1 MHRIFHSVKMKILI
15 AILLFTVATSITIS
29 IIHYHTYSRYMEQE
43 LLLSSG
49 NDIQYSKNY
58 ITFHMGNIDN
68 LMKWCQNNT
77 AVINYVLNPT
87 PRNKVAA
94 HNSLS
99 ENYNACNSNVYIS
112 RIMVASDYEEYIQL
126 ISSAYSSVIDVKK
139 AIGKIDNFE
148 QLLQNPGSD
157 FKRGITTDPFHK
169 NNPKDVLLLVRPV
182 YNAFNSKIVGWI
194 LVEIDTSL
202 FSDAL
207 TTYSTSPED
216 LYYLAIDDNSYL
228 LKDKKFVPVRS
239 PLQASQIG
247 SRDSYLKYND
257 NDIYFKQDKNYFI
270 GDTFNNYPLV
280 IIKKTSLSVDFQKE
294 HYFVLTL
301 SAILFLM
308 ILFSCIIMLYL
319 YYLVNRPIGRL
330 QKQLYT
336 VSQGDFSPS
345 PSIEWDNEFGV
356 IGRGINQ
363 LSVEIK
369 HLIEEKLDNEK
380 TRQKIEYELLQN
392 QISPHFLYNTLSS
405 VKWLS
410 TLQGATGIADII
422 SALASLLKRVSKKNN
437 ADTSLSDELDFLKD
451 YFTIQKFR
459 YGGTISLEYDIEQQQ
474 LLDCHILSF
483 TLQPIVENA
492 IFHGIEP
499 KKSPGSIM
507 IHVFSTDENVLQIDV
522 TDDGIGMSAEQI
534 DSILP
539 NPHSSKSGFFA
550 GIGIGNVH
558 KRLQL
563 EYGADYGLSIR
574 SEPGSFTTVSIRI
587 PLIL

>member
-1 MHRIFHSVKMKILI
+1 MPVIFHSVKMKILI
-15 AILLFTVATSITIS
+15 AILLFTAATSITIS
-29 IIHYHTYSRYMEQE
+29 FIHYQTYSRYMEQE

-49 NDIQYSKNY
+49 NDVQYSKNF

-77 AVINYVLNPT
+77 EVINYVLNPT
-87 PRNKVAA
+87 SKNKVAA

-112 RIMVASDYEEYIQL
+112 RMMVASDYEEYIQL
-126 ISSAYSSVIDVKK
+126 ISSAYSTVIDVKK

-157 FKRGITTDPFHK
+157 FKKGIISDPFHRT
-169 NNPKDVLLLVRPV
+169 NPKDVLLLVRPV
-182 YNAFNSKIVGWI
+182 YNAFNSKIIGWI
-194 LVEIDTSL
+194 LVEIDSSL

-207 TTYSTSPED
+207 TTYSTSQED
-216 LYYLAIDDNSYL
+216 LYYLSIDDNSYL
-228 LKDKKFVPVRS
+228 LKDKKFISVPS
-239 PLQASQIG
+239 PIQDNQI
-247 SRDSYLKYND
+247 RNRESYLKNND
-257 NDIYFKQDKNYFI
+257 NDIYFKKDRNYFI

-280 IIKKTSLSVDFQKE
+280 IIKETKLSVDFQKE

-301 SAILFLM
+301 SVILLLM

-319 YYLVNRPIGRL
+319 YYLVNRPIQRL

-345 PSIEWDNEFGV
+345 PSIEWNNEFGV

-369 HLIEEKLDNEK
+369 HLIQEKLDNEK

-437 ADTSLSDELDFLKD
+437 ENTSLSDELDLLKD

-459 YGGTISLEYDIEQQQ
+459 YGGTISLEYNIEQKE

-507 IHVFSTDENVLQIDV
+507 VRVFSPDENVLQIDV
-522 TDDGIGMSAEQI
+522 TDDGIGMSAEKI

-563 EYGADYGLSIR
+563 EYGSDYGLNIR
-574 SEPGSFTTVSIRI
+574 SEPGIFTTVSIRI

>member
-1 MHRIFHSVKMKILI
+1 MKILI
-15 AILLFTVATSITIS
+15 AILLFTAATSITIS
-29 IIHYHTYSRYMEQE
+29 FIHYQTYSRYMEQE

-49 NDIQYSKNY
+49 NDVQYSKNF

-77 AVINYVLNPT
+77 EVINYVLNPT
-87 PRNKVAA
+87 SKNKVAA

-112 RIMVASDYEEYIQL
+112 RMMVASDYEEYIQL
-126 ISSAYSSVIDVKK
+126 ISSAYSTVIDVKK

-157 FKRGITTDPFHK
+157 FKKGIISDPFHRT
-169 NNPKDVLLLVRPV
+169 NPKDVLLLVRPV
-182 YNAFNSKIVGWI
+182 YNAFNSKIIGWI
-194 LVEIDTSL
+194 LVEIDSSL

-207 TTYSTSPED
+207 TTYSTSQED
-216 LYYLAIDDNSYL
+216 LYYLSIDDNSYL
-228 LKDKKFVPVRS
+228 LKDKKFISVPS
-239 PLQASQIG
+239 PIQDNQI
-247 SRDSYLKYND
+247 RNRESYLKNND
-257 NDIYFKQDKNYFI
+257 NDIYFKKDRNYFI

-280 IIKKTSLSVDFQKE
+280 IIKETKLSVDFQKE

-301 SAILFLM
+301 SVILLLM

-319 YYLVNRPIGRL
+319 YYLVNRPIQRL

-345 PSIEWDNEFGV
+345 PSIEWNNEFGV

-369 HLIEEKLDNEK
+369 HLIQEKLDNEK

-437 ADTSLSDELDFLKD
+437 ENTSLSDELDLLKD

-459 YGGTISLEYDIEQQQ
+459 YGGTISLEYNIEQKE

-507 IHVFSTDENVLQIDV
+507 VRVFSPDENVLQIDV
-522 TDDGIGMSAEQI
+522 TDDGIGMSAEKI

-563 EYGADYGLSIR
+563 EYGSDYGLNIR
-574 SEPGSFTTVSIRI
+574 SEPGIFTTVSIRI

>member
-1 MHRIFHSVKMKILI
+1 MTKIFHSVKIKILI
-15 AILLFTVATSITIS
+15 AILLFTLATSITIS
-29 IIHYHTYSRYMEQE
+29 IIQYHTYSRYMEQE

-87 PRNKVAA
+87 PHNKVAA

-112 RIMVASDYEEYIQL
+112 RMMVASDYEEYIQL
-126 ISSAYSSVIDVKK
+126 ISSAYSTVIDVKES
-139 AIGKIDNFE
+139 IGKINNFE

-157 FKRGITTDPFHK
+157 FKRGIITDPFHK
-169 NNPKDVLLLVRPV
+169 RNPKDVLLLVRPV

-194 LVEIDTSL
+194 LVEIDASL

-207 TTYSTSPED
+207 TTYSTSSED
-216 LYYLAIDDNSYL
+216 LYYLSIDENSYF
-228 LKDKKFVPVRS
+228 LKDNKFVPVRS
-239 PLQASQIG
+239 PIQADQLRG
-247 SRDSYLKYND
+247 KESYLKYND
-257 NDIYFKQDKNYFI
+257 NDIYLKKDKDYFI

-280 IIKKTSLSVDFQKE
+280 IIKKTRLIVDFQKE

-301 SAILFLM
+301 SVILLLM
-308 ILFSCIIMLYL
+308 VLFSCIIMLYL
-319 YYLVNRPIGRL
+319 YYLVNRPIRRL

-363 LSVEIK
+363 LSIEIK
-369 HLIEEKLDNEK
+369 QLIHEKLDNEK

-422 SALASLLKRVSKKNN
+422 SALASLLKRVSKKENEN
-437 ADTSLSDELDFLKD
+437 TSLSDELEFLKD

-459 YGGTISLEYDIEQQQ
+459 YGGTISLDYNIEQKE
-474 LLDCHILSF
+474 LLDCHILNF

-499 KKSPGSIM
+499 KKSPGTIM
-507 IHVFSTDENVLQIDV
+507 VHVFSPDEKVLQIDV
-522 TDDGIGMSAEQI
+522 TDDGIGMSAEI
-534 DSILP
+534 IESILP
-539 NPHSSKSGFFA
+539 NPNSSKSGFFT

-563 EYGADYGLSIR
+563 EYGTDYGLNIR
-574 SEPGSFTTVSIRI
+574 SEPGIFTTVSIRI